1 MRALFPAAA
10 LMLIAC
16 GSARLS
22 ATDPPQRG
30 ASTNADSLDPL
41 PETVRMVALPAHFAE
56 GSDQPRDGGAP
67 AAPSATPP
75 EPKPSA
81 SDAPDPDPPLRSASQ
96 WEYSLHY
103 AKGDVSVT
111 SVRRVELDRPV
122 LSPRRVG
129 RFAFELWIGKE
140 LVERVRFDFP
150 LLAADL
156 PPEGKKRP
164 LRDPPR
170 FSPGADTVA
179 RVMVPASDRATSAL
193 LVDRL
198 TGKRTPL
205 AWPPSQ
211 EQPSQSAKA
220 QEPH

>member
-1 MRALFPAAA
+1 VVALV
-10 LMLIAC
+10 LVAC
-16 GSARLS
+16 GSARLN
-22 ATDPPQRG
+22 ATDPPGRG
-30 ASTNADSLDPL
+30 SSTNVDSVDSLPD
-41 PETVRMVALPAHFAE
+41 TVRMVALPAHFAE
-56 GSDQPRDGGAP
+56 GSDQQRDGGAP
-67 AAPSATPP
+67 LASSAAAPES
-75 EPKPSA
+75 KPNA

-111 SVRRVELDRPV
+111 AVRHVDLDRPV
-122 LSPRRVG
+122 SSPRHVG

-156 PPEGKKRP
+156 PPEGKKHP
-164 LRDPPR
+164 LKDPPR

-179 RVMVPASDRATSAL
+179 RVTIPASDRATSAV

-205 AWPPSQ
+205 LWPPH
-211 EQPSQSAKA
+211 EEPGSAKGA
-220 QEPH
+220 TGQEPH